1 MFCDEQIGTR
11 CCDVDAVVKDAVVKF
26 CALSFTSFTFTGDI
40 FHGGQITR
48 LSFGR
53 YLNTDMGQKAGN
65 YFVARAGNKS
75 KTIQPGHMRSSSRL
89 QDIKE
94 SINHGRRT

>member
-1 MFCDEQIGTR
+1 MLCDEQIGTR

-40 FHGGQITR
+40 FHRGQITR

-53 YLNTDMGQKAGN
+53 YSNTDMGQKAGN
-65 YFVARAGNKS
+65 YFVV
-75 KTIQPGHMRSSSRL
+75 TT
-89 QDIKE
+89 
-94 SINHGRRT
+94 GR